1 MTKQEDSDSLDLNDV
16 ITDRG
21 ITYESLSKV
30 FERMSI
36 SEDERRSLKA
46 AWLYLSDSYELDS
59 NIAIF
64 LRENY
69 PKDPALQKVAE
80 VLEHHNTEKIKIN
93 INKTRKL
100 YVDTLM
106 CLKGMTISHAVQ
118 LAAAHFWVSE
128 AAIWK
133 SIKRSS
139 TDK

>member
-1 MTKQEDSDSLDLNDV
+1 VTKQEDSNSLDLNDV

-36 SEDERRSLKA
+36 SDDERRSLKA

-69 PKDPALQKVAE
+69 PRDPALQKVAE
-80 VLEHHNTEKIKIN
+80 VLENHNADKVTIN

-106 CLKGMTISHAVQ
+106 HLKGMSISHAVE
-118 LAAAHFWVSE
+118 LAARHFWVTE